1 MLTLHRESALLLI
14 SGCGGFAYCSK
25 IMYMK
30 KVFILGLAGLLA
42 AGICSCS
49 REGIDGVKPLEKD
62 QSFYVNVDV
71 VGTDAMT
78 RAGDARDYSDEEYDS
93 TTDPK
98 FDKGNDTY
106 NENGI
111 RSIYFIFYDKKGDRV
126 ATTQVRKDNAESGT
140 YEDGASENSFYQ
152 GVVQIDVKHGSLPPA
167 YVMAFI
173 NPITSTNFEINP
185 DFATLKDLQKT
196 TRPKIIDDNNYFAMS
211 KSVYY
216 GTDRVTGDEHQKI
229 VATPLV
235 NADNADAQHPQQLFP
250 SKEAAEAAL
259 GGDSMVKIYVERYAA
274 KVNFSLSDVA
284 KRAEVKVDDKKL
296 TFVPEFWAV
305 NAYESETYVT
315 KSFLQS
321 DGEGQL
327 TDDSLTWS
335 DLNKALGG
343 TSEKA
348 SWYWNSEEHHR
359 CYWAQ
364 SPAYYM
370 ESYPRVAD
378 DILDTQSYAA
388 GGYAL
393 GYYSYNEMKA
403 NANEKLN
410 SKARNLFNPKNDGG
424 WKDEEAPIYARE
436 NTVAGAALQAA
447 YEDPYASPKAAI
459 ASVALVGHYEVD
471 GKAIGDKNFFYVM
484 GNATNGYTFFE
495 NYDEMLNYFVTTTIP
510 FSLDA
515 FGYDT
520 FFDYNGM
527 TFTNPDYKSYFKIEH
542 PKMTVREDLVIDS
555 RFVTIQLDPAKF
567 TEEPS
572 GIFASLDGKYT
583 EVTIVNVNDV
593 NRQMLYAAG
602 TVQAFQGGK
611 AYFTI
616 PIKHLGFYR
625 DGNLNKGKNAND
637 KNFDWTKVQSG
648 DFGLVRNHIYTVI
661 VDDIKGLGNAIPDP
675 NDPIVPPT
683 DPEEY
688 FIGARLI
695 ILNWAVVPAQHV
707 TL

>member
-1 MLTLHRESALLLI
+1 
-14 SGCGGFAYCSK
+14 
-25 IMYMK
+25 MYMK

-49 REGIDGVKPLEKD
+49 REGVDGVKPLEKD

-111 RSIYFIFYDKKGDRV
+111 RSIYFIFYDKNGDRV
-126 ATTQVRKDNAESGT
+126 ATTQVQKNNAESGT

-216 GTDRVTGDEHQKI
+216 GTDRVTGKEHQKI

-235 NADNADAQHPQQLFP
+235 NADKADAQHPQQLFP

-315 KSFLQS
+315 KSFLKS

-343 TSEKA
+343 TGEKA

-378 DILDTQSYAA
+378 DILDTQGYAA

-410 SKARNLFNPKNDGG
+410 SKARNLFNPKNAGG

-447 YEDPYASPKAAI
+447 YEDSYASPKAAI

-471 GKAIGDKNFFYVM
+471 GTAIGDNNFFYVM

-495 NYDEMLNYFVTTTIP
+495 SYDEMLNYFVTTTIP

-515 FGYDT
+515 YGYDT

-527 TFTNPDYKSYFKIEH
+527 TFKDTDYKSYFKIEH
-542 PKMTVREDLVIDS
+542 PKLAVRDELVIDS

-567 TEEPS
+567 TGESS

-583 EVTIVNVNDV
+583 EVTIGNVNEV